1 MGLVMQEPSLFNY
14 NITEN
19 ILYGDLNAKNSE
31 IREAA
36 HIANALEFIEG
47 QATGGFDDSAEALL
61 RELKDEEHYI
71 RRKIGEAEYNETV

>member
-19 ILYGDLNAKNSE
+19 ILYGDLNTKNSE

-36 HIANALEFIEG
+36 QIANALEFIEG
-47 QATGGFDDSAEALL
+47 
-61 RELKDEEHYI
+61 
-71 RRKIGEAEYNETV
+71 